1 MNLRLVVKKAE
12 ILDVKGELEKEIS
25 DISSIHEKVSP
36 GTLFYATKGTQADG
50 HQFIDIA
57 VDKGATAIV
66 CEVFPKEIR
75 EGITYIRVG
84 DTKEALGSG
93 ASEFFGNPS
102 RQLKVVGITG
112 TNGKTT
118 CVTLLYQ
125 LFTGLGYKCGLL
137 STIENKIGEEVIPST
152 HTTPDAIS
160 LNALL
165 AEMVTRGCEF
175 AFMEASSHAIDQ
187 RRIAGIQFSGCV
199 FTNITHDHLDY
210 HKTFQNY
217 IEVKKRLF
225 DELGKE
231 SFAIVNVDD
240 KRGSVMVQNT
250 KARVKT
256 FALKRPADF
265 KGKILG
271 NTLQGLHLQVNGIE
285 LFTRLMGA
293 FNAYN
298 LLAVYGVA
306 LEFGFKEE
314 EILTQLSSLK
324 AAEGRFEYIIE
335 PKSGAVGIVDY
346 AHTPDALEKVLQ
358 TILQFKQPKN
368 QVITVVGCGGD
379 RDKTKRPLMA
389 QISCSYSE
397 MVILT
402 SDNPRSEDPET
413 IIKEMEEGVPEEQKN
428 QILSI
433 TNREQA
439 IRTAVKLAKNNDI
452 ILVAGKGHEKYQEI
466 KGVKHPFDDLLILK
480 NAFGLL

>member
-1 MNLRLVVKKAE
+1 
-12 ILDVKGELEKEIS
+12 
-25 DISSIHEKVSP
+25 
-36 GTLFYATKGTQADG
+36 
-50 HQFIDIA
+50 
-57 VDKGATAIV
+57 
-66 CEVFPKEIR
+66 
-75 EGITYIRVG
+75 
-84 DTKEALGSG
+84 
-93 ASEFFGNPS
+93 
-102 RQLKVVGITG
+102 
-112 TNGKTT
+112 
-118 CVTLLYQ
+118 
-125 LFTGLGYKCGLL
+125 
-137 STIENKIGEEVIPST
+137 
-152 HTTPDAIS
+152 
-160 LNALL
+160 
-165 AEMVTRGCEF
+165 
-175 AFMEASSHAIDQ
+175 MEASSHAIDQ

-199 FTNITHDHLDY
+199 LYVNITHDHLDY

-358 TILQFKQPKN
+358 TILQFKQPKPS
-368 QVITVVGCGGD
+368 D
-379 RDKTKRPLMA
+379 Y
-389 QISCSYSE
+389 SCRLWRGS
-397 MVILT
+397 
-402 SDNPRSEDPET
+402 
-413 IIKEMEEGVPEEQKN
+413 G
-428 QILSI
+428 
-433 TNREQA
+433 
-439 IRTAVKLAKNNDI
+439 
-452 ILVAGKGHEKYQEI
+452 
-466 KGVKHPFDDLLILK
+466 
-480 NAFGLL
+480 